1 MDTKIVVRYAETD
14 QMGIAHHSNY
24 AIWYEAAR
32 TEFIKN
38 LGISY
43 SDCEKRGLMLPL
55 ISLECH
61 YKKPALYDEVL
72 LISSF
77 IDKLTPVRMSIKY
90 EVRKE
95 GSDEIIATGKTSH
108 VWTDLSLRPINLKK
122 KDPHVLEILEK
133 GIT

>member
-1 MDTKIVVRYAETD
+1 MNTKITVRYAETD

-24 AIWYEAAR
+24 AVWFEAAR
-32 TEFIKN
+32 TEFIKD

-55 ISLECH
+55 ISLECQ

-72 LISSF
+72 VISSKF
-77 IDKLTPVRMSIKY
+77 DKLTPVRMIIKY

-95 GSDEIIATGKTSH
+95 GEEEIIATGKTGH

-122 KDPHVLEILEK
+122 KDPHVFEILQN
-133 GIT
+133 GIA

>member
-1 MDTKIVVRYAETD
+1 METKITVRYAETD

-24 AIWYEAAR
+24 AIWFEAAR
-32 TEFIKN
+32 TEFIKE

-55 ISLECH
+55 ISLECQF
-61 YKKPALYDEVL
+61 KKPALYDEVL
-72 LISSF
+72 VILSKL
-77 IDKLTPVRMSIKY
+77 DKLTPVRMVIKY

-95 GSDEIIATGKTSH
+95 GFDEIIATGKTGH

-122 KDPHVLEILEK
+122 KDSHVFLILQK
-133 GIT
+133 GIG